1 MPSLG
6 EIQLLVHNII
16 SLACNSIFSA
26 QNATKYDK
34 IYKVMHTTKGK
45 TPHKTFNCRFDAL
58 FGEDCCNSSGHLHYI
73 HKGKHGMD
81 LVCKYLSEIDWS
93 NGFPLDLVE
102 IKLKWLSEELKILLC
117 VSIYFSNSYLM
128 SFQASTTTIIVPNY
142 SYFEAHR

>member
-6 EIQLLVHNII
+6 EIQLLVQNIV

-34 IYKVMHTTKGK
+34 IYEVMHTTKGE
-45 TPHKTFNCRFDAL
+45 TPHKTFNCWFDAL
-58 FGEDCCNSSGHLHYI
+58 FGEDCHNSSGRLHYVC
-73 HKGKHGMD
+73 KGKHGMD

-102 IKLKWLSEELKILLC
+102 IKLKQLSEE
-117 VSIYFSNSYLM
+117 
-128 SFQASTTTIIVPNY
+128 
-142 SYFEAHR
+142 